1 MPSGGSAFS
10 TEPPGDDMTTNAQC
24 GTPQAS
30 STNYS
35 KHIRLLM
42 TEADR
47 VPVGWRKTYA
57 NAMRDLLTKDC
68 ASRSNLRV
76 SGPFIEAGEIAFEV
90 SKDDACVA
98 GILRKTAARLRG
110 QCQVCGAPA
119 RMRVNGINRRPL
131 CAECYAPRALAAE
144 LTRLLRDLAADSQT
158 LYSAHE
164 LSPRIRALLPASC
177 WHHVQSEC
185 GTNIARCL
193 GAHKLRGMSDWLRTV
208 RDRALVMT
216 TVTTDG

>member
-1 MPSGGSAFS
+1 
-10 TEPPGDDMTTNAQC
+10 MTTNAQC

-30 STNYS
+30 PTNYS

-57 NAMRDLLTKDC
+57 DAMRDLLTKDC

-119 RMRVNGINRRPL
+119 RMRVNGIKRRPL
-131 CAECYAPRALAAE
+131 CSECYAPRALASD
-144 LTRLLRDLAADSQT
+144 LTRLLRDLAEPAAADSRT
-158 LYSAHE
+158 LYSAHD

-185 GTNIARCL
+185 GIDVTRCL
-193 GAHKLRGMSDWLRTV
+193 TTHDLRGMSDWLRAV
-208 RDRALVMT
+208 RERVLAMT
-216 TVTTDG
+216 TAATTEVCAEPIP